1 MKFTSTIFIASLL
14 VALTASAPQ
23 NPEATAPQRYI
34 VKLRKGASQTKLI
47 SLLNNNSFKAAG
59 NKVQYTYRPNFFN
72 GFAGSFNQEFLA
84 EIRKTYGRE
93 LEYIEK
99 DGIMRA
105 LATFEQPSP
114 PSWGLS
120 RISSRTLNTSGP
132 FIGDS
137 NLGKG
142 INVYVV
148 DTGLN
153 TKQKGFENAK
163 LEKSFS
169 KAEPTSED
177 GNGHGT
183 HCAGTVGST
192 TYGVAKKANIFGV
205 KVLNSAGSGTYAD
218 VIAGIEY
225 VASKGNKQKVDTI
238 MSMSLGGPKS
248 QAVDDATNAAVAA
261 NVAVIVAAG
270 NSNNDACTLSPAG
283 AKDAFTVG
291 ATDNTDKRASYS
303 SYGKC
308 VEIFA
313 PGSDIT
319 SLWTGADGATNKISG
334 TSMAT
339 PHVAGVAALFA
350 GEQSFPTVK
359 DLYAALTKAATPNVV
374 KNPGTGSPNL
384 LLYSQNTPATRRV

>member
-1 MKFTSTIFIASLL
+1 MKFTATILIASLL

-34 VKLRKGASQTKLI
+34 VKLRKGASQAKLI
-47 SLLNNNSFKAAG
+47 TLLNNNSFKAAG
-59 NKVQYTYRPNFFN
+59 NKVQYTYKPNFFN

-84 EIRKTYGRE
+84 EIRKSYGRD

-105 LATFEQPSP
+105 LANFEQPNP

-120 RISSRTLNTSGP
+120 RISSRTLTTTGP
-132 FIGDS
+132 FVGHS
-137 NLGKG
+137 SLGEG

-148 DTGLN
+148 DTGFN
-153 TKQKGFENAK
+153 TKHKDFANAK
-163 LEKSFS
+163 ADKSF
-169 KAEPTSED
+169 ATGEATAED

-183 HCAGTVGST
+183 HCAGTVGSK

-218 VIAGIEY
+218 VIAGIQY
-225 VASKGNKQKVDTI
+225 VATKGNKQKVDTI

-248 QAVDDATNAAVAA
+248 KAVDDAADAAVAA

-291 ATDNTDKRASYS
+291 ATDRNDNRASYS

-313 PGSDIT
+313 PGSDIK
-319 SLWTGADGATNKISG
+319 SLWLGADGATNTISG

-359 DLYAALTKAATPNVV
+359 ALYAALTKAATPNVV
-374 KNPGTGSPNL
+374 KNPGAGSPNV
-384 LLYSQNTPATRRV
+384 LLYSQNAAATRRV